1 MLHLFHNEMGGDMW
15 LTLAA
20 ASAKQHKMRAIG
32 LSASISLVLVAGGCG
47 GSSSSNTNP
56 TSSAPAKTSSSTS
69 APTPT
74 ASTSAATSTAPSTGA
89 TTAAG
94 TKLSL
99 GTPAIVDY
107 EPGGSPKPTY
117 RLQLTVLAIRKG
129 SQTELDGVE
138 LEKSE
143 QGKTPYYV
151 TLRIQNAGSGDA
163 AAEENQP
170 AAAFQAT
177 DDRGQQGQELTVL
190 GNFRPCP
197 NVTQPKRF
205 THGVT
210 YQTCVIYMVGG
221 SGSIVGEEWTGSG
234 ADAYSENPIVWK
246 AG

>member
-1 MLHLFHNEMGGDMW
+1 MGC
-15 LTLAA
+15 TLVTV
-20 ASAKQHKMRAIG
+20 SPKRHEMRAIG
-32 LSASISLVLVAGGCG
+32 LAVGILLALAVCGCG
-47 GSSSSNTNP
+47 GSSPSK
-56 TSSAPAKTSSSTS
+56 TSASGSAPATTTSSST
-69 APTPT
+69 PTPT
-74 ASTSAATSTAPSTGA
+74 QTASTNASTSATSSAGA

-94 TKLSL
+94 TKLPF

-117 RLQLTVLAIRKG
+117 RLQLTVLAIKRG

-151 TLRIQNAGSGDA
+151 TLRIQNIGSGNA

-170 AAAFQAT
+170 ASALQAI

-197 NVTQPKRF
+197 SGTQPKQF
-205 THGVT
+205 TRGVT

-221 SGSIVGEEWTGSG
+221 NGSIVQEEWTGSG

>member
-1 MLHLFHNEMGGDMW
+1 MGS
-15 LTLAA
+15 TLAA
-20 ASAKQHKMRAIG
+20 ASPKQHKLRAAG
-32 LSASISLVLVAGGCG
+32 LSVAILLTLAACGCG
-47 GSSSSNTNP
+47 GSSSST
-56 TSSAPAKTSSSTS
+56 TGSTGSAPATTSSSTS
-69 APTPT
+69 TPT
-74 ASTSAATSTAPSTGA
+74 RAASTSASTSAATATGA

-94 TKLSL
+94 AKLAL
-99 GTPAIVDY
+99 GAPAVVEY
-107 EPGGSPKPTY
+107 EPGGPPKPTY
-117 RLQLTVLAIRKG
+117 RLQLTVLAIKKG

-151 TLRIQNAGSGDA
+151 TLRIQNIGSGDA

-170 AAAFQAT
+170 AAAYQAT
-177 DDRGQQGQELTVL
+177 DDRGQQGQELTLL

-205 THGVT
+205 THGIT

-221 SGSIVGEEWTGSG
+221 NGSIVQEEWTGSG

>member
-1 MLHLFHNEMGGDMW
+1 MGF
-15 LTLAA
+15 TLAA

-32 LSASISLVLVAGGCG
+32 LSAGILLALAAGGCG
-47 GSSSSNTNP
+47 GSSSPS
-56 TSSAPAKTSSSTS
+56 TSSAPSAPAATSSSTS
-69 APTPT
+69 TPTQT
-74 ASTSAATSTAPSTGA
+74 ASTGASTGATPATGA

-94 TKLSL
+94 AKLSP
-99 GTPAIVDY
+99 GAPAIVDY
-107 EPGGSPKPTY
+107 EPGGPPKPTY
-117 RLQLTVLAIRKG
+117 RLQLTVLGIEKG

-151 TLRIQNAGSGDA
+151 TLRIQNVGSGDA

-170 AAAFQAT
+170 ASAFQAT
-177 DDRGQQGQELTVL
+177 DDRGQQGQELAVL

-197 NVTQPKRF
+197 NVTQPKHF

-221 SGSIVGEEWTGSG
+221 NGSIVQEEWTGSG

>member
-1 MLHLFHNEMGGDMW
+1 M
-15 LTLAA
+15 LAA
-20 ASAKQHKMRAIG
+20 ASPKQHELRAIALAAG
-32 LSASISLVLVAGGCG
+32 ILLAIAAGGCG
-47 GSSSSNTNP
+47 GSSASTTSS
-56 TSSAPAKTSSSTS
+56 SASAPATASSSTP
-69 APTPT
+69 APTQT
-74 ASTSAATSTAPSTGA
+74 ASASASTSAASSAGA
-89 TTAAG
+89 STAAG
-94 TKLSL
+94 TKLAL

-117 RLQLTVLAIRKG
+117 RLQLTVLGIKKG

-151 TLRIQNAGSGDA
+151 TLRIQNVGSGDA
-163 AAEENQP
+163 AAEDNQP

-197 NVTQPKRF
+197 TVTQPMRF

-221 SGSIVGEEWTGSG
+221 NGSIVQEEWTGSG
-234 ADAYSENPIVWK
+234 ADAYTENPIVWK

>member
-1 MLHLFHNEMGGDMW
+1 M
-15 LTLAA
+15 
-20 ASAKQHKMRAIG
+20 
-32 LSASISLVLVAGGCG
+32 
-47 GSSSSNTNP
+47 
-56 TSSAPAKTSSSTS
+56 
-69 APTPT
+69 
-74 ASTSAATSTAPSTGA
+74 
-89 TTAAG
+89 TAAG
-94 TKLSL
+94 TKLPF

-117 RLQLTVLAIRKG
+117 RLQLTVLGIKRG

-151 TLRIQNAGSGDA
+151 TLRIQNIGSGDA

-170 AAAFQAT
+170 AAAFQAI

-197 NVTQPKRF
+197 NVNQPKQF
-205 THGVT
+205 TRGVT

-221 SGSIVGEEWTGSG
+221 NGSIVQEEWTGNG
-234 ADAYSENPIVWK
+234 ADAYSENPIAWK
-246 AG
+246 AS

>member
-1 MLHLFHNEMGGDMW
+1 MVFKLATASPKRHERRAIALAVGI
-15 LTLAA
+15 LLALAA
-20 ASAKQHKMRAIG
+20 C
-32 LSASISLVLVAGGCG
+32 GCG
-47 GSSSSNTNP
+47 GSSSAT
-56 TSSAPAKTSSSTS
+56 TSSSAGAAATTSSSTS
-69 APTPT
+69 TPTQT
-74 ASTSAATSTAPSTGA
+74 ASTSTSTTATSSAGA

-94 TKLSL
+94 TKLAL

-117 RLQLTVLAIRKG
+117 RLQLTVLGIKKG

-151 TLRIQNAGSGDA
+151 TLRIQNVGSGDA
-163 AAEENQP
+163 GAEENQP

-197 NVTQPKRF
+197 SVTQPTHF

-221 SGSIVGEEWTGSG
+221 NGSIVQEEWTGNG
-234 ADAYSENPIVWK
+234 ADAYGENPIVWK

>member
-1 MLHLFHNEMGGDMW
+1 
-15 LTLAA
+15 
-20 ASAKQHKMRAIG
+20 
-32 LSASISLVLVAGGCG
+32 
-47 GSSSSNTNP
+47 
-56 TSSAPAKTSSSTS
+56 
-69 APTPT
+69 
-74 ASTSAATSTAPSTGA
+74 
-89 TTAAG
+89 
-94 TKLSL
+94 
-99 GTPAIVDY
+99 VDY
-107 EPGGSPKPTY
+107 EPGGPPKPAY
-117 RLQLTVLAIRKG
+117 RLQLTVLGIKKG

-151 TLRIQNAGSGDA
+151 TLRIENIGSGDA
-163 AAEENQP
+163 GAEENQP
-170 AAAFQAT
+170 ASAFQAT

-197 NVTQPKRF
+197 NVTQPKQF

-221 SGSIVGEEWTGSG
+221 NGSIVGEEWTGSG

>member
-1 MLHLFHNEMGGDMW
+1 MGFM
-15 LTLAA
+15 LAA
-20 ASAKQHKMRAIG
+20 ASPKQHEMRAIALAVG
-32 LSASISLVLVAGGCG
+32 ILLAIVAGGCG
-47 GSSSSNTNP
+47 GSSSST
-56 TSSAPAKTSSSTS
+56 TSSSASAPATASSSTS
-69 APTPT
+69 APTQTASAT
-74 ASTSAATSTAPSTGA
+74 ASTGAESAAGG

-94 TKLSL
+94 TKLAL
-99 GTPAIVDY
+99 GTPAIVNY
-107 EPGGSPKPTY
+107 EPGGPPKPTY
-117 RLQLTVLAIRKG
+117 RLQLTVLGIKKG

-151 TLRIQNAGSGDA
+151 TLRIQNVGSGDA
-163 AAEENQP
+163 GAEENQP
-170 AAAFQAT
+170 AASFQAT

-197 NVTQPKRF
+197 TVTQPKHF

-221 SGSIVGEEWTGSG
+221 NGSIVQEDWTGSG
-234 ADAYSENPIVWK
+234 ADAYTENPIVWK

>member
-1 MLHLFHNEMGGDMW
+1 MWRVEPIEDEHERECSRDHVAPHVDPNTGSEHKRLHEHHIFGRRDDRRRYE
-15 LTLAA
+15 
-20 ASAKQHKMRAIG
+20 AS
-32 LSASISLVLVAGGCG
+32 VF
-47 GSSSSNTNP
+47 
-56 TSSAPAKTSSSTS
+56 
-69 APTPT
+69 
-74 ASTSAATSTAPSTGA
+74 
-89 TTAAG
+89 
-94 TKLSL
+94 

-117 RLQLTVLAIRKG
+117 RLQLTVLGIKKG

-151 TLRIQNAGSGDA
+151 TLRIQNIGSGDA

-170 AAAFQAT
+170 AAAFQAI

-197 NVTQPKRF
+197 NVNQPKQF
-205 THGVT
+205 TRGVT

-221 SGSIVGEEWTGSG
+221 NGSIVQEQWTGNG

-246 AG
+246 AS